1 MPTVLDMLAPYAIV
15 LFVLAIITPIVLNS
29 IHRRGLSAA
38 YSRPRYLNL
47 SGATARPNRRRS
59 LSAPHHVH
67 T

>member
-15 LFVLAIITPIVLNS
+15 LFVLAIITPIILNS
-29 IHRRGLSAA
+29 LHRRGLSAA

-47 SGATARPNRRRS
+47 SGATATPNRRRS
-59 LSAPHHVH
+59 SSAPHHIH

>member
-1 MPTVLDMLAPYAIV
+1 MPTVLDMLVPYAIV
-15 LFVLAIITPIVLNS
+15 LFVLAIITATVLKS

-47 SGATARPNRRRS
+47 SGTTARPNRRRS

>member
-15 LFVLAIITPIVLNS
+15 LFVLAIITATVRNS
-29 IHRRGLSAA
+29 IHRRGLSAVH
-38 YSRPRYLNL
+38 SRPRYLNL
-47 SGATARPNRRRS
+47 SGATATPNRRRS

>member
-29 IHRRGLSAA
+29 VHRRGLSAA

-47 SGATARPNRRRS
+47 SGTTARPNRRRS
-59 LSAPHHVH
+59 FSAPHHVH